1 MYAGPQV
8 TPYCTLTPGSLTFS
22 APIMKVGQKEAFTGQ
37 LVRPLLLSGAL
48 GILMQGYLKP
58 G

>member
-1 MYAGPQV
+1 MYTGPQV

-22 APIMKVGQKEAFTGQ
+22 APIMKVGQKEAFTDQ
-37 LVRPLLLSGAL
+37 LFRPLSISGAL
-48 GILMQGYLKP
+48 RILMQGYMKP